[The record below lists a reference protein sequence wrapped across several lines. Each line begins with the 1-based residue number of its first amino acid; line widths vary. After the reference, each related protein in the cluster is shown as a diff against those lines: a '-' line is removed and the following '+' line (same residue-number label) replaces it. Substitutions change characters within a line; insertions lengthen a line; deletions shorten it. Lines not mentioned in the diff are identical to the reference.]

1 MKHTHI
7 RHHVIRAF
15 VKNKIV
21 RFQHVYSADNHADM
35 MVKALAKASL
45 RRHRQAG
52 FGPYKSPTIVFN
64 AEEQLARKKR

>member
-1 MKHTHI
+1 
-7 RHHVIRAF
+7 
-15 VKNKIV
+15 
-21 RFQHVYSADNHADM
+21 M

-52 FGPYKSPTIVFN
+52 FGPYKSPAIVFN